1 MTKGTIKKQLR
12 YEQKMLKKAKDFMLK
27 TEGYAGIA
35 CSGSADIGFYE
46 GRIALLESRLR
57 EESRN
62 R

>member
-1 MTKGTIKKQLR
+1 MTKNTIKKQLR

-57 EESRN
+57 E
-62 R
+62 